1 MNIKLNNGT
10 ELEALVVT
18 GRVRRFQGADR
29 DTLSF
34 VFPASM
40 GLDELD
46 AVFTAQN
53 CQSITVVDEDGNEN
67 IYTGYTIRAGL
78 SKETVETASAT
89 AEAAAVY
96 EERIT
101 VSMAQRTYAETQ
113 LAQLQ
118 AAVAVLQI
126 GSEA

>member
-34 VFPASM
+34 VFPASG
-40 GLDELD
+40 GLEALD
-46 AVFTAQN
+46 AAFTAQN
-53 CQSITVVDEDGNEN
+53 CQSITIVDEDGNEN
-67 IYTGYTIRAGL
+67 VHTGYTIRAGL
-78 SKETVETASAT
+78 SKETVETAPAT
-89 AEAAAVY
+89 AEAEAVY

-118 AAVAVLQI
+118 AAVAALQG